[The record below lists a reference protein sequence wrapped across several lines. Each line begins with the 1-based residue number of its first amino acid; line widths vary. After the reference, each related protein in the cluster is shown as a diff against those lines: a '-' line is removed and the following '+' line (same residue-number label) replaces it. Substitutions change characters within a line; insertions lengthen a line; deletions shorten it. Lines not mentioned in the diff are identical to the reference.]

1 MPTTTAV
8 GTAWLID
15 AAHSEVS
22 FKVKHL
28 VISTVT
34 GYFREF
40 EGSIHSPESGWEG
53 SQASFSLHTA
63 SIDTNQADRD
73 GHLRSDDF
81 FNAEVYPKLSF
92 ASTAFEKISDHQY
105 KVTGELTIRDI
116 TKTVSFDAHFLGE
129 VKDPYGQ
136 HKAAFEIKGQINR
149 QDFNLRWS
157 ALTETGGLVVS
168 DEVRFELNVQVTK
181 QA

>member
-1 MPTTTAV
+1 MSTTTAV
-8 GTAWLID
+8 GTTWAID
-15 AAHSEVS
+15 TAHSEVS

-40 EGSIHSPESGWEG
+40 EGAINSPEAGWEG
-53 SQASFSLHTA
+53 SNVSFSLSTA

-73 GHLRSDDF
+73 AHLRSDDF
-81 FNAEVYPKLSF
+81 FNSEAYPTLNF
-92 ASTAFEKISDHQY
+92 VSTAFEKVTDHQY

-116 TKTVSFDAHFLGE
+116 TKVVSFDAHFLGE

-136 HKAAFEIKGQINR
+136 HKAAFEINGLINR

-168 DEVRFELNVQVTK
+168 DEVRFQLNVQVIK